1 MLLRVCCLL
10 SVLTCAW
17 PSHGEI
23 QRRAVL
29 VSLERYPDGGTIEGA
44 HRMSDALAERL
55 VASFGFAPEDIHRLR
70 DEAAT
75 KPGLFAAIDRY
86 LVQGMDADDVAVL
99 WFAGHGSR
107 IQDLE
112 DDEGDG
118 YDEILVLW
126 DAYDEPLVDDE
137 LPPVLSR
144 VPALG
149 FTVLLDCCHSGTAT
163 RGGLVGDAVLHNLF
177 QDLPVKPRPAVAPGP
192 APLTVPTTYTVLSA
206 SRAEE
211 PAVAVSSRTK
221 GDFLVFTK
229 ALVDSLATVAPPVV
243 YGTVLNAVRRLIV
256 AWNYV
261 PHGRDE
267 VQQPQLEGPDPN
279 RPIFASV
286 SAAPAGAWLQE
297 LTIACDNEPLREA
310 CGPPVGGLW
319 STSPEQAEL
328 RVLAQ
333 PGEAWECSLTARQGR
348 VIDRSSSPTVADAG
362 LWLRQAIARERLLQ
376 AATRLDAPRSLS
388 LQVSREADE
397 MMVKASGPEGWHLV
411 VFEILPTGELRCSAP
426 AACSPRRARRRRLW
440 PAHRTAGRWSMP
452 WPPSC
457 RLICRRCRPP
467 TCPRRRSAGW
477 SLTKRWSS

>member
-1 MLLRVCCLL
+1 M
-10 SVLTCAW
+10 
-17 PSHGEI
+17 
-23 QRRAVL
+23 
-29 VSLERYPDGGTIEGA
+29 
-44 HRMSDALAERL
+44 
-55 VASFGFAPEDIHRLR
+55 
-70 DEAAT
+70 
-75 KPGLFAAIDRY
+75 
-86 LVQGMDADDVAVL
+86 
-99 WFAGHGSR
+99 
-107 IQDLE
+107 
-112 DDEGDG
+112 
-118 YDEILVLW
+118 LW

-310 CGPPVGGLW
+310 CGPPVGGSGAPRQSRPSYESWRSRRSL
-319 STSPEQAEL
+319 
-328 RVLAQ
+328 
-333 PGEAWECSLTARQGR
+333 ECSLTDRQGR

-411 VFEILPTGELRCSAP
+411 VFEILPHRRTP
-426 AACSPRRARRRRLW
+426 AALPQQLVHRDGRGGDVCGP
-440 PAHRTAGRWSMP
+440 RTA
-452 WPPSC
+452 
-457 RLICRRCRPP
+457 RPGDGL
-467 TCPRRRSAGW
+467 CPGHRAAA
-477 SLTKRWSS
+477 